1 MWTSTPTSSGVS
13 SRMSC
18 PRWPGWPAANS
29 ADREAVISFTPAGP
43 PAGTLVQVRDS
54 ARRAGPGVTSV
65 AVRRLGAQR
74 LTGEPFSTPVEA
86 VRWLGAVQSQDYAG
100 AKWALGQRTRAA
112 RDADLDRLFDEG
124 AILRTHVMRPTWHFV
139 LPADVRW
146 LLELTAPRVRAA
158 LAHYDR
164 QLELDRSVLR
174 RSHRVLESVLGGG
187 SHLTRGELA
196 AALAGSGIPA
206 AGQRLGHLLMHA
218 ELDAVVVSGPRRGR
232 QFTYAL
238 LDERAPNARRLD
250 RDQALAE
257 LTRRYFTSHGPAQLP
272 DFTWWSGLTVA
283 DARRGVDLAGP
294 ALARE
299 VIDGR
304 PYWRAPA
311 EPPPAS
317 GEPAA
322 HLLPNYDEFLVA
334 YRDRSAAL
342 HPGLD
347 TSPLPR
353 ESVLTNVVVVDG
365 LVRCG
370 WRRRPARGGVVVE
383 LGPLDA
389 TGPAVD
395 AALAWAAEDLG
406 RFLGAPASIV
416 PITSRH

>member
-1 MWTSTPTSSGVS
+1 M
-13 SRMSC
+13 
-18 PRWPGWPAANS
+18 
-29 ADREAVISFTPAGP
+29 
-43 PAGTLVQVRDS
+43 
-54 ARRAGPGVTSV
+54 TSV

-124 AILRTHVMRPTWHFV
+124 TILRTHVMRPTWHFV

-238 LDERAPNARRLD
+238 LDERAPGARRLD
-250 RDQALAE
+250 RDEALGE
-257 LTRRYFTSHGPAQLP
+257 LTLRYFSGHGPAQAP
-272 DFTWWSGLTVA
+272 DFAWWSGLTVA
-283 DARRGVDLAGP
+283 DARRGLALAGS
-294 ALARE
+294 ALVHE

-304 PYWRAPA
+304 SYWSSPGA
-311 EPPPAS
+311 PPAVE
-317 GEPAA
+317 GGPVG

-334 YRDRSAAL
+334 YRDRTAAL
-342 HPGLD
+342 DPERPLD
-347 TSPLPR
+347 TTPFPGGSILAH
-353 ESVLTNVVVVDG
+353 VVALDG
-365 LVRCG
+365 QV
-370 WRRRPARGGVVVE
+370 RGGWKRRLHRGQVVVE

-389 TGPAVD
+389 LEAAEA
-395 AALAWAAEDLG
+395 AALHRAAAGLA
-406 RFLGAPASIV
+406 RFLDLPVTVAGAPGAG
-416 PITSRH
+416 P

>member
-1 MWTSTPTSSGVS
+1 MTDI
-13 SRMSC
+13 
-18 PRWPGWPAANS
+18 A
-29 ADREAVISFTPAGP
+29 
-43 PAGTLVQVRDS
+43 
-54 ARRAGPGVTSV
+54 ARRL
-65 AVRRLGAQR
+65 RAQR
-74 LTGEPFSTPVEA
+74 LSGEGFATAEEA
-86 VRWLGAVQSQDYAG
+86 VRWMGAVQSQDYAG
-100 AKWALGQRTRAA
+100 AKWALGLRTRGLT
-112 RDADLDRLFDEG
+112 DADVDRLFDAG

-139 LPADVRW
+139 LPDDVRW

-158 LAHYDR
+158 MAAIDR
-164 QLELDRSVLR
+164 RIGVDAVLLR
-174 RSHRVLESVLGGG
+174 RSRAALEAVLRDGTF
-187 SHLTRGELA
+187 LTRNELGVA
-196 AALAGSGIPA
+196 LERAGIPLAGQPLAHVVS
-206 AGQRLGHLLMHA
+206 HA
-218 ELDAVVVSGPRRGR
+218 ELDAVIVSGPRRGR

-238 LDERAPNARRLD
+238 MDERAPNARRLD
-250 RDQALAE
+250 RDEALAE
-257 LTRRYFTSHGPAQLP
+257 LARRYFTSHGPAQLP

-389 TGPAVD
+389 TGPAVG
-395 AALAWAAEDLG
+395 AALTRAAEDLG